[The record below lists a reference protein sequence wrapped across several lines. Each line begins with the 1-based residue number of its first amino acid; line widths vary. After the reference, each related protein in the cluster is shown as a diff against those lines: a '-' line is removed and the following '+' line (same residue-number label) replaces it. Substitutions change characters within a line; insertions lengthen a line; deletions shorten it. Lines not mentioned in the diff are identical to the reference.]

1 MEITGKIIAVL
12 PAQSGVSQRTGNAWK
27 SQEFVIETHEQF
39 PKKCCFKV
47 FGEERINN
55 FNLQKGEEVTVS
67 FSIDCHEY
75 NGRWF
80 NSVDAWGVNR
90 VGQAAPQNAQAAVQ
104 SPVVH
109 QSDPLP
115 DSVYQGV
122 QTPFPANEP
131 TTGDDLPF

>member
-90 VGQAAPQNAQAAVQ
+90 VGQAAPQTEQPVQ

-109 QSDPLP
+109 QNDPIP
-115 DSVYQGV
+115 ESAYRGV
-122 QTPFPANEP
+122 QTPLPENVP
-131 TTGDDLPF
+131 SYDDQLPF